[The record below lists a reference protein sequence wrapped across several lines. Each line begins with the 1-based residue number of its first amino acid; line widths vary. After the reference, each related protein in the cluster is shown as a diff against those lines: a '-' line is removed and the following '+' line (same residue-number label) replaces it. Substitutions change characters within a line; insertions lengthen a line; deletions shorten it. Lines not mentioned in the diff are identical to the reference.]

1 MTNEEF
7 YNKKIDEEYQKY
19 LKSLKVPS
27 KEEWL
32 KMEYKEEIH
41 HKFNVGDII
50 RDNRDCN
57 DCNHY
62 LITLILPRER
72 MYQLKSIDTGMTH
85 CKDIDFVDS
94 FCSFF
99 I

>member
-7 YNKKIDEEYQKY
+7 YNQKIDDEYQKY

-32 KMEYKEEIH
+32 KMNHEEEIH

-50 RDNRDCN
+50 RDNRDYNNCN
-57 DCNHY
+57 YY
-62 LITLILPRER
+62 LITLILPKER
-72 MYQLKSIDTGMTH
+72 MYQLKSSATGMTY
-85 CKDIDFVDS
+85 CRDIDFVDS
-94 FCSFF
+94 FCSFV